1 MNKVINTIL
10 SALLALFLAFA
21 WARYLTHDN
30 AASVLAAVAIAAATA
45 YICAYLTDRKQT
57 KTQKT
62 KQSKKK
68 SDTLTDRLMF
78 EADNAALFAPM
89 LTYYG
94 YAVTTSSNDYIV
106 ANKNDTNYYVAI
118 NFVADKLSVAD
129 LAASIVAAKRADCD
143 KLIVFCSKVSPNVN
157 AAADKFDYKVFNAEQ
172 TLQLFVTADKLPQLS
187 EKPPRRNGIVASYAL
202 SKGRFG
208 WYFGGAIWMVA
219 ISFLSYFKV
228 YSLLWA
234 TALFALAM
242 YSLLNRRYN
251 LPTTQNLLD

>member
-1 MNKVINTIL
+1 MSKVINTIL
-10 SALLALFLAFA
+10 STLLALFLAFA
-21 WARYLTHDN
+21 WARYLTRDN
-30 AASVLAAVAIAAATA
+30 TASVLAAVIIAAATA
-45 YICAYLTDRKQT
+45 YVCAYFTDRKQT
-57 KTQKT
+57 KTQKI
-62 KQSKKK
+62 KQNKKL
-68 SDTLTDRLMF
+68 SAALCDRLMF

-89 LTYYG
+89 LAYYDYAITTY
-94 YAVTTSSNDYIV
+94 SNDYVV
-106 ANKNDTNYYVAI
+106 ANKNGVNYYVAI
-118 NFVADKLSVAD
+118 NFVADKLSLAD
-129 LAASIVAAKRADCD
+129 LAAYIVAAERADCD
-143 KLIVFCSKVSPNVN
+143 KLLVFCNKVSPNAN
-157 AAADKFDYKVFNAEQ
+157 AAAGKFDYRIFNAEQ

-187 EKPPRRNGIVASYAL
+187 EKTPRKNGIVASYAL